1 VRIEAGTVYPGC
13 GVRSGKRERRYRIE
27 EAVLITGVYGSGKSS
42 VAEEM
47 AAVLEEHN
55 APYALLDLDFLAWF
69 DTGDEDGPTDHH
81 MMLRNLAVLV
91 GNYLAVGVRF
101 FVLAKAVRDGAELED
116 LSAGLPMPLKVVRLT
131 VPLREIEER
140 LRSDPTTGRRDDLR
154 EATVWV
160 AASSGVGFEDLTVS
174 NDRPIR
180 EVATEVLGW
189 LGWPERGSP
198 SPTSCP

>member
-1 VRIEAGTVYPGC
+1 
-13 GVRSGKRERRYRIE
+13 
-27 EAVLITGVYGSGKSS
+27 VLITGVYGSGKSS

-47 AAVLEEHN
+47 AAMLEEHN

-69 DTGDEDGPTDHH
+69 DTGAEDGPTEHR
-81 MMLRNLAVLV
+81 MMLRNLAALV

-116 LSAGLPMPLKVVRLT
+116 LRAALPMPLKVVRLT
-131 VPLREIEER
+131 VPLRKIEER
-140 LRSDPTTGRRDDLR
+140 LSHDPTTGRRNDLR
-154 EATVWV
+154 EAAVWV
-160 AASSGVGFEDLTVS
+160 AASSGVGIEDLTVS

-189 LGWPERGSP
+189 LGWPKRGSS
-198 SPTSCP
+198 SPASSPWGSRGH